1 MSDQNQA
8 PAPANPGS
16 VDPHRYGEIDSLRGV
31 VIVLVLV
38 GSFGMRYQTTIGHVG
53 APPPWI
59 GYPVVGYLATQL
71 FFVVSAYRRILELED
86 TGSPWHYAGASVKR
100 YIPAL
105 WPSVL
110 LIWVMTLV
118 SPGLTPVSLA
128 ALPANLT
135 MAADFVG
142 TPLIDAGH
150 WRLKVEMLLA
160 AGVGVLWYSFGRPY
174 MAALLTG
181 LLLIAASTATWAE
194 PTRQAG
200 LTLEGVL
207 TLDGY
212 LPHCVFGMALCQLV
226 DYRETASSGLVSRG
240 IWMMLAL
247 CSFVLAVLGNSPE
260 HQPVVTAF
268 LVVVIGAMCGGLP
281 SLAKV
286 PLLPWLG
293 RISMPIYLIHLTPGF
308 ALIGALEQLGCQ
320 PWLAIVAAF
329 LLTISLGAAIER
341 WAERPAEQLTI
352 KLVSMVAIFRDRSRT
367 MIATSFVP
375 IRRLLVRG

>member
-1 MSDQNQA
+1 
-8 PAPANPGS
+8 
-16 VDPHRYGEIDSLRGV
+16 
-31 VIVLVLV
+31 
-38 GSFGMRYQTTIGHVG
+38 
-53 APPPWI
+53 
-59 GYPVVGYLATQL
+59 
-71 FFVVSAYRRILELED
+71 VSAYRRILELED
-86 TGSPWHYAGASVKR
+86 TGSAWHYAGASVKR

-105 WPSVL
+105 WPSII

-118 SPGLTPVSLA
+118 SPGLAPVPVAS
-128 ALPANLT
+128 LPANLT

-142 TPLIDAGH
+142 TPLVDASH

-160 AGVGVLWYSFGRPY
+160 AGAGVVWYSFGRQY
-174 MAALLTG
+174 MAALLTV

-226 DYRETASSGLVSRG
+226 DYRETASSGMVSRG

-247 CSFVLAVLGNSPE
+247 CSFVLAVLGNSRE

-268 LVVVIGAMCGGLP
+268 LIIVIGAMCGGLP
-281 SLAKV
+281 SLARV
-286 PLLPWLG
+286 PLLLWLG
-293 RISMPIYLIHLTPGF
+293 RISLPIYLIHQTPGF
-308 ALIGALEQLGCQ
+308 ALIGSSEQLHCQ

-329 LLTISLGAAIER
+329 LLTISLGAAVER
-341 WAERPAEQLTI
+341 WAERPAEQLAI
-352 KLVSMVAIFRDRSRT
+352 KLVSILAVFRERCRT
-367 MIATSFVP
+367 LLSNGLIP
-375 IRRLLVRG
+375 IRRLLVGS